1 MPCEATRHAY
11 QSISQNQPSHAVK
24 IAITARQCVTLMR
37 PVTGGMRCWIAHKQL
52 ARLAKLKWMIDMNIK
67 EAVERIE
74 MLNKNITEQEN
85 LISIVKRDN
94 PKDVWAIFSASK
106 HIQKQMAI
114 NRSVLLHLIEA
125 NIQNNK
131 VEIETLQPIV
141 DMANAALK
149 GVLS

>member
-1 MPCEATRHAY
+1 
-11 QSISQNQPSHAVK
+11 
-24 IAITARQCVTLMR
+24 
-37 PVTGGMRCWIAHKQL
+37 
-52 ARLAKLKWMIDMNIK
+52 MNIK

-106 HIQKQMAI
+106 HNQKQMAI